1 MFTDK
6 DAGAH
11 QSLFYLCGFL
21 CLISLFSASSSLLLS
36 NCSPEI
42 RLNLLAHF
50 ERDEHFLS
58 GYHGVHRRIV
68 GNRAHSY
75 KAKKQKTGLSLPLVF
90 TDNLPQ
96 NVEQK

>member
-6 DAGAH
+6 GAGAH

-36 NCSPEI
+36 NCTPEI
-42 RLNLLAHF
+42 RLNRLAHF

-58 GYHGVHRRIV
+58 GYHGVHR
-68 GNRAHSY
+68 AQSY